1 MKVSFSVSSQSI
13 LNRFSFGID
22 PENFVKYYCLVQKSD
37 HLTYTKCLFMTL
49 YYNMWKPIHFRS
61 GLFSELRYM
70 SNGLT
75 FEILNGILRNLQ
87 GCCQMTR

>member
-1 MKVSFSVSSQSI
+1 MNK
-13 LNRFSFGID
+13 
-22 PENFVKYYCLVQKSD
+22 NFNIFDTFLKQ
-37 HLTYTKCLFMTL
+37 LFVTL
-49 YYNMWKPIHFRS
+49 LYNMYKPIIIHS

-75 FEILNGILRNLQ
+75 FEMLNQISRNLQ

>member
-1 MKVSFSVSSQSI
+1 
-13 LNRFSFGID
+13 
-22 PENFVKYYCLVQKSD
+22 
-37 HLTYTKCLFMTL
+37 MTL
-49 YYNMWKPIHFRS
+49 LYNMYKPINFHS

-75 FEILNGILRNLQ
+75 FEILNEILRNVQ